1 MITIKDIAR
10 ILASQHGINAE
21 DGELFVA
28 QMVEVIN
35 NGLLSDRQVKIKGFG
50 TFKLQTVKERNSVSV
65 STGERVT
72 ISEHDKVT
80 FTPDSMMKDLINK
93 PFSQFETVIIEDEN
107 LVLDDEFNTEKEEEE
122 DNEKEEPIVATLI
135 DNSTEINEIAN
146 NANDLEEASEE
157 TIAALAGTV
166 VETVEEEVNDEQ
178 EDNDII
184 SEDSDAE
191 NVQEEQSIKE
201 ETEEITDNEEAS
213 EDDNNEVEEEDTV
226 EEEEKTEDEDVELV
240 KDNVAEDSEAST
252 ETEEV
257 KDEEIENDNEET
269 KDTDTEEEEEEEEN
283 DDEEKEEEDDDDDD
297 DDEEEDDDDDDD
309 EYDDDEYDES
319 ERSPMFYGLVSGVVC
334 SILFFI
340 IGYYACLNGWFDSWL
355 PAKEQAVAPVDT
367 VSQNNQQVI
376 PADTLVQKDS
386 LNNTSKEEVKEE
398 KESGTVS
405 MDEYNKDTRVRTGA
419 WVITGTK
426 TEVTVKEG
434 QTIKSISKSYF
445 GPGMEC
451 YVEVYNDKKTVKAG
465 DKIKIPELKLKKHIK
480 K

>member
-107 LVLDDEFNTEKEEEE
+107 LVLDDDFNTEKEEEE
-122 DNEKEEPIVATLI
+122 DNEKEESVVATLI
-135 DNSTEINEIAN
+135 NNDTEISEIAN
-146 NANDLEEASEE
+146 DANDLEEAKEG
-157 TIAALAGTV
+157 TIAALAETV
-166 VETVEEEVNDEQ
+166 VETVEEEANDEKK
-178 EDNDII
+178 DNDVVA
-184 SEDSDAE
+184 EESDADNE
-191 NVQEEQSIKE
+191 LDEQDIKA
-201 ETEEITDNEEAS
+201 ETEKITDNEEDT
-213 EDDNNEVEEEDTV
+213 EDDNKEVEEEETV
-226 EEEEKTEDEDVELV
+226 EEEEEKDIVLV
-240 KDNVAEDSEAST
+240 KDDVTDDDEVSAG
-252 ETEEV
+252 TEED
-257 KDEEIENDNEET
+257 KDKEIED
-269 KDTDTEEEEEEEEN
+269 DTEDTEDTEETEKEEEKEKEEE
-283 DDEEKEEEDDDDDD
+283 DDDDKDEEEDDDDDD
-297 DDEEEDDDDDDD
+297 DDDDE

-319 ERSPMFYGLVSGVVC
+319 ERSPMFYGLVSGIIC
-334 SILFFI
+334 SILFFA

-367 VSQNNQQVI
+367 VSQNVPQAI

-386 LNNTSKEEVKEE
+386 LNKMTSKEEVKEE

-434 QTIKSISKSYF
+434 QTIKSISKNYF

-451 YVEVYNDKKTVKAG
+451 YIEVYNDKKTVKAG

>member
-93 PFSQFETVIIEDEN
+93 PFSQFETVIIEDED
-107 LVLDDEFNTEKEEEE
+107 LVLDDDFNTEKEEEE
-122 DNEKEEPIVATLI
+122 DNEKEESVVATLI
-135 DNSTEINEIAN
+135 NNDTEISEIAN
-146 NANDLEEASEE
+146 DANDLEEAKEG
-157 TIAALAGTV
+157 TIAALAETV
-166 VETVEEEVNDEQ
+166 VETVEEEANDEKK
-178 EDNDII
+178 DNDVVA
-184 SEDSDAE
+184 EESDADNE
-191 NVQEEQSIKE
+191 LDEQDIKA
-201 ETEEITDNEEAS
+201 ETEKITDNEEDT
-213 EDDNNEVEEEDTV
+213 EDDNKEVEEEETV
-226 EEEEKTEDEDVELV
+226 EEEEEKDIVLV
-240 KDNVAEDSEAST
+240 KDDVTDDDEVSAG
-252 ETEEV
+252 TEED
-257 KDEEIENDNEET
+257 KDKEIED
-269 KDTDTEEEEEEEEN
+269 DTEDTEDTEETEKEEEKEKEEE
-283 DDEEKEEEDDDDDD
+283 DDDDKDEEEDDDDDD
-297 DDEEEDDDDDDD
+297 DDDDE

-319 ERSPMFYGLVSGVVC
+319 ERSPMFYGLVSGIIC
-334 SILFFI
+334 SILFFA

-367 VSQNNQQVI
+367 VSQNVPQAI

-386 LNNTSKEEVKEE
+386 LNKMTSKEEVKEE

-434 QTIKSISKSYF
+434 QTIKSISKNYF

-451 YVEVYNDKKTVKAG
+451 YIEVYNDKKTVKAG

>member
-93 PFSQFETVIIEDEN
+93 PFSQFETVIIEDDD
-107 LVLDDEFNTEKEEEE
+107 LVLDDDFNTEKEEEE
-122 DNEKEEPIVATLI
+122 DNEKEESVVATLI
-135 DNSTEINEIAN
+135 NNNTEINEIAN
-146 NANDLEEASEE
+146 DANVLEEAKEG
-157 TIAALAGTV
+157 TIAALAETV
-166 VETVEEEVNDEQ
+166 VETVEEEANDEK
-178 EDNDII
+178 EDNDVVA
-184 SEDSDAE
+184 EESDADNE
-191 NVQEEQSIKE
+191 LDEQDIKA
-201 ETEEITDNEEAS
+201 ETEEITDNEEET
-213 EDDNNEVEEEDTV
+213 EDDNKEVEEEETV
-226 EEEEKTEDEDVELV
+226 EEEEEKDVVLV
-240 KDNVAEDSEAST
+240 KDDVTDDDEVSAG
-252 ETEEV
+252 TEED
-257 KDEEIENDNEET
+257 KDKEVED
-269 KDTDTEEEEEEEEN
+269 DTEDTEDTEETEKE
-283 DDEEKEEEDDDDDD
+283 EEKEEEDDDDKDKD
-297 DDEEEDDDDDDD
+297 EEEEEDDDDDDE

-319 ERSPMFYGLVSGVVC
+319 ERSPMFYGLVSGIIC
-334 SILFFI
+334 SILFFA

-367 VSQNNQQVI
+367 VSQNVPQAI

-386 LNNTSKEEVKEE
+386 LNKTTSKEEVKEE

-434 QTIKSISKSYF
+434 QTIKSISKNYF

-451 YVEVYNDKKTVKAG
+451 YIEVYNDKKTVKAG